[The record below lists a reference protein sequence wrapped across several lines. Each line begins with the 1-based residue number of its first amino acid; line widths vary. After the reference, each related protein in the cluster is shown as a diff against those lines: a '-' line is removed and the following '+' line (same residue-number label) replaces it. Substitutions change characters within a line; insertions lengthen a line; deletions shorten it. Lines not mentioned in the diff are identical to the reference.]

1 MQDQVFV
8 SQPPSISTS
17 RLFVNYQSGHGKH
30 AESSGCHQAAVSGS
44 YFTVS
49 LGSDSQARI

>member
-49 LGSDSQARI
+49 LGSDSQTRI

>member
-17 RLFVNYQSGHGKH
+17 RLFVNYQRGHGKH
-30 AESSGCHQAAVSGS
+30 AESSSCHQAAVSSS

-49 LGSDSQARI
+49 LGSGSQIHI